1 MKKPWWGLHFSQRE
15 VPLLFTTTSQ
25 HEYLTKLICNSI
37 LVVASLFWLVTLL
50 SWFFHLIDNKGLL
63 ITTLILVLSY
73 LLSFFTARGFWY
85 ITRFFPIVLFFI
97 HGIYGSL
104 IGGGQT
110 SYELFYVISFII
122 TGLLI
127 GNRSM
132 FGCIVAALVLHI
144 CLFQVISQP
153 TIEKLLVSILIT
165 TSSFSVIGLVLW
177 ISINLQQRA
186 LEKSKKDSLTGVNN
200 RSFFDAEI
208 ERLNFGRQ
216 FPITIV
222 YADINN
228 LKQTNDHQGHAA
240 GDRLLQLGA
249 DLLQTITRSDDI
261 LCRLG
266 GDEFAI
272 LCIKTDE
279 TVAGQIEKRIHHKI
293 DQHNMSSNQAPISI
307 AIGTASTSTPGTLL
321 ETVRL
326 ADDRMYLNK
335 TEQKSRQSQAIFTE
349 QNN

>member
-50 SWFFHLIDNKGLL
+50 GWFFHLIDNKGLL

-110 SYELFYVISFII
+110 SYVLFYVISFII

-132 FGCIVAALVLHI
+132 LGCIIAALVLHI
-144 CLFQVISQP
+144 CLFQVTSQP
-153 TIEKLLVSILIT
+153 SIEKLLVSILIT

-208 ERLNFGRQ
+208 ERL
-216 FPITIV
+216 
-222 YADINN
+222 
-228 LKQTNDHQGHAA
+228 
-240 GDRLLQLGA
+240 
-249 DLLQTITRSDDI
+249 
-261 LCRLG
+261 
-266 GDEFAI
+266 EFW
-272 LCIKTDE
+272 
-279 TVAGQIEKRIHHKI
+279 
-293 DQHNMSSNQAPISI
+293 APISHHDC
-307 AIGTASTSTPGTLL
+307 LC
-321 ETVRL
+321 R
-326 ADDRMYLNK
+326 Y
-335 TEQKSRQSQAIFTE
+335 Q
-349 QNN
+349 